1 MSDSGRVRKLSEP
14 RTLDTTDRASSGWIA
29 VPGQGVE
36 GAGRVPLLYA
46 RAIREA
52 RGEPRVFSPFD
63 QLRPNEHV
71 PKELQVTLETDP
83 EDLSPLEGAVGLL
96 LPGGGDID
104 PILYGERRHPATRRM
119 SRLRDRLETNLL
131 REALRRDMP
140 VLCIC
145 RGMQL
150 LNVVLGGTLDQ
161 HLADNPELMEH
172 DRDIPRAEPVH
183 TIEIA
188 EGSGFEEVLDGLEA
202 PVNSHHHQGLAD
214 VAEGLEA
221 IAHAGDGV
229 LEAVR
234 ATHNTWV
241 LGVQWHPEVM
251 APIEERQMK
260 IFKRFVAAT
269 ERFAAGR
276 NAA

>member
-1 MSDSGRVRKLSEP
+1 M
-14 RTLDTTDRASSGWIA
+14 
-29 VPGQGVE
+29 
-36 GAGRVPLLYA
+36 PLLYA
-46 RAIREA
+46 RAVRESG
-52 RGEPRVFSPFD
+52 GEPRIFSPFD
-63 QLRPNEHV
+63 ALRPDERV
-71 PKELQVTLETDP
+71 PPALPVALDVDP
-83 EDLSPLEGAVGLL
+83 EDMSPLEGAAGLL
-96 LPGGGDID
+96 LPGGGDVD
-104 PILYGERRHPATRRM
+104 PILYGERRHPATRQV
-119 SRLRDRLETNLL
+119 SRLRDRFEMNLL

-150 LNVVLGGTLDQ
+150 LNVALGGTLDQ
-161 HLADNPELMEH
+161 HIADNPDRLDH

-188 EGSGFEEVLDGLEA
+188 EGSGFEHVLDGLEA

-214 VAEGLEA
+214 VAGGLEA
-221 IAHAGDGV
+221 IAFAGDGV

-234 ATHNTWV
+234 AQASTWV

-251 APIEERQMK
+251 APIDERQMK
-260 IFKRFVAAT
+260 IFSRFVAAT
-269 ERFAAGR
+269 ERYAASR